1 MSTFES
7 AKALLEKEGT
17 TSGANV
23 FDHLSGVILKI
34 LNESPDDPVA
44 SFEALSLAVKKTSY
58 TQASNEGAQLG
69 LSDDA
74 KAAQLAAANNTLA
87 KLAVGE
93 DGPTEGA
100 EVQDLLGENS
110 LLEWAGVNLGQAE
123 AYQLSCFM
131 KTLVAKE
138 AAPEDE
144 SDPVTINK
152 IRFWGKILGAKGVDY
167 YIYECQCDDRNI
179 EVSNR
184 KDVHFCVVVVVVVP
198 IEHQTTLARRG
209 GCLRCLGCL
218 GCLGWPKH
226 CVLWFPVSLDTHA
239 CARNDSPAF
248 SFFPF
253 LRFPKAYAWKVR
265 TVSIV

>member
-1 MSTFES
+1 MVRRPRVRTETRDPLKNYVTSPHRKRLHQMSTFES

-167 YIYECQCDDRNI
+167 YIYECQCDDRAI

-184 KDVHFCVVVVVVVP
+184 KDVHFCCCCCCCS
-198 IEHQTTLARRG
+198 H
-209 GCLRCLGCL
+209 
-218 GCLGWPKH
+218 
-226 CVLWFPVSLDTHA
+226 
-239 CARNDSPAF
+239 
-248 SFFPF
+248 
-253 LRFPKAYAWKVR
+253 
-265 TVSIV
+265 

>member
-1 MSTFES
+1 MATFEQ

-17 TSGANV
+17 NTGTSV

-44 SFEALSLAVKKTSY
+44 SFEALSLSVKKSTYS
-58 TQASNEGAQLG
+58 QSSGEGAQRA
-69 LSDDA
+69 LSDEA
-74 KAAQLAAANNTLA
+74 KAAQVAAANSTLA

-100 EVQDLLGENS
+100 EVQDLLGDSS
-110 LLEWAGVNLGQAE
+110 LLEWAGVNIGQTE
-123 AYQLSCFM
+123 AYELSCFM

-152 IRFWGKILGAKGVDY
+152 IRFWGKILGSKGVDY

-179 EVSNR
+179 EVSFIR
-184 KDVHFCVVVVVVVP
+184 LYIF
-198 IEHQTTLARRG
+198 IY
-209 GCLRCLGCL
+209 
-218 GCLGWPKH
+218 
-226 CVLWFPVSLDTHA
+226 
-239 CARNDSPAF
+239 
-248 SFFPF
+248 FF
-253 LRFPKAYAWKVR
+253 
-265 TVSIV
+265 

>member
-1 MSTFES
+1 MSTYES

-69 LSDDA
+69 LSDEA

-167 YIYECQCDDRNI
+167 YIYECQCDDRSI

-184 KDVHFCVVVVVVVP
+184 KDVHFLLWLWLLLWLCCS
-198 IEHQTTLARRG
+198 IGHQRTLARRV
-209 GCLRCLGCL
+209 GCLES
-218 GCLGWPKH
+218 LGWPQP
-226 CVLWFPVSLDTHA
+226 CVLWFPVPLDTHA
-239 CARNDSPAF
+239 CAHNDSPHF
-248 SFFPF
+248 LFPV